1 MFYLY
6 IFATSMEMILL
17 FNGNEIKLNSNRFY
31 DLSIPIQKNTNVNC
45 YHLES
50 PAFSYYD
57 SPEFCGSLDKGGSV
71 NCEKMSFYAHASGT
85 HTECALHVLK
95 TSVNMLNISLPLLI
109 KAKLITVK
117 PSEIGEDKVINAALF
132 EGVLD
137 NTDAKAIVIR
147 TIPNSIEKR
156 THNYSSTNP
165 PFIHTDAISLFNQLG
180 FEHLITDLPS
190 IDKEQD
196 GGLLAAHKLWFGDG
210 TAHKT
215 ITELI
220 YAPDD
225 IPDGDYFVSIQAP
238 KIETD
243 AVPSKILLYSCF

>member
-1 MFYLY
+1 MFYFY
-6 IFATSMEMILL
+6 IFASYMEMNLL
-17 FNGNEIKLNSNRFY
+17 FNGEVLKLNTDNYF
-31 DLSIPIQKNTNVNC
+31 DISIPIRKTDNVNC
-45 YHLES
+45 YYLDN
-50 PAFSYYD
+50 PVFSYYD

-117 PSEIGEDKVINAALF
+117 PTEFGGDKVINAALF

-137 NTDAKAIVIR
+137 NTDAKAVIIR
-147 TIPNSIEKR
+147 TIPNSIDKR

-165 PFIHTDAISLFNQLG
+165 SFIHTDAISLFNQLG

-243 AVPSKILLYSCF
+243 AVPSKILLYPCF